1 MRQPT
6 RTVDLRRLNRQTALR
21 HIYFNNP
28 ISRMEVSQ
36 RTKLSPATVTNM
48 VSELLAE
55 GIVHEAGAGESDGG
69 RPRTML
75 AINPHYGRFVGVDL
89 GETHV
94 KLEMFDLALHKLGA
108 VQHLLAPNEN
118 SPEDYVNHIASG
130 VTELLAQTDTPV
142 AQVLGVGVGV
152 PGIVH
157 RETNVWVATPLW
169 GWRSVPFLEML
180 QARVP
185 QAIFLDNGAKAM
197 TLAESWFGAGRG
209 VQDLVVALIGTGIGA
224 GVITQGA
231 LYRGATNGAGEWGH
245 SKIVL
250 DGRPCRCGS
259 RGCLEAYAGAPGII
273 AALREQA
280 PQSPWLESDNQLT
293 ILNALTL
300 AAEHADPVATE
311 VMRTTAHYLGAGL
324 ANLVNLF
331 NPERILLGGWAGVKI
346 GPALLNDLREFVAR
360 YALPVSLGA
369 VTIDLCELGEDAVCM
384 GAACL
389 VLDGFL
395 SGELRLTSQPA

>member
-21 HIYFNNP
+21 HIYFNSP

-36 RTKLSPATVTNM
+36 QTKLSPATVTN
-48 VSELLAE
+48 VVGELLSE
-55 GIVHEAGAGESDGG
+55 GIVHETGAGESEGG

-75 AINPHYGRFVGVDL
+75 AVNPHYGRFVGVDL

-94 KLEMFDLALHKLGA
+94 KLEVFDLSLHKLGA
-108 VQHLLAPNEN
+108 VQYLLAPTEN
-118 SPEDYVNHIASG
+118 SPEHYVERITTGLA
-130 VTELLAQTDTPV
+130 ELLSQTNTAPTE
-142 AQVLGVGVGV
+142 VLGVGVGV

-157 RETNVWVATPLW
+157 REARVFVSTPLW
-169 GWRSVPFLEML
+169 GWRSTPFLEML
-180 QARVP
+180 QACIP
-185 QAIFLDNGAKAM
+185 YAIFLDNGAKAM

-259 RGCLEAYAGAPGII
+259 KGCLEAYAGAPGII

-293 ILNALTL
+293 ILSALTV
-300 AAEHADPVATE
+300 AAEQNDPVATQ
-311 VMRTTAHYLGAGL
+311 VLRTTAHYLGAGL

-331 NPERILLGGWAGVKI
+331 NPERILLGGWAGVQI
-346 GPALLNDLREFVAR
+346 GPALLSNLRDFVAR
-360 YALPVSLGA
+360 YALPVSMGA

-389 VLDGFL
+389 VLNDFL
-395 SGELRLTSQPA
+395 SGEVRLAPQPA